1 MIRSAGQLASRPGAL
16 IAASAIAW
24 TAAAGAEGP
33 QEYEVKAAF
42 LFNFSKFVEWP
53 EGAFSE
59 ADRIRFCV
67 LGEDPFG
74 PLLEEVVKEKRVN
87 GREVAVQRVAAV
99 PAAAGCQVVF
109 ISSSEEPR
117 LEEILAGLADRPV
130 LTVSE
135 GEAAAAKGAIIGLV
149 LEENRVRFEV
159 NVGAARRAKLRLGS
173 QLLRVAVRLVGQSE
187 PGH

>member
-1 MIRSAGQLASRPGAL
+1 M
-16 IAASAIAW
+16 
-24 TAAAGAEGP
+24 
-33 QEYEVKAAF
+33 
-42 LFNFSKFVEWP
+42 
-53 EGAFSE
+53 
-59 ADRIRFCV
+59 
-67 LGEDPFG
+67 
-74 PLLEEVVKEKRVN
+74 
-87 GREVAVQRVAAV
+87 
-99 PAAAGCQVVF
+99 AAAGCQVVF
-109 ISSSEEPR
+109 ISSSEDPR